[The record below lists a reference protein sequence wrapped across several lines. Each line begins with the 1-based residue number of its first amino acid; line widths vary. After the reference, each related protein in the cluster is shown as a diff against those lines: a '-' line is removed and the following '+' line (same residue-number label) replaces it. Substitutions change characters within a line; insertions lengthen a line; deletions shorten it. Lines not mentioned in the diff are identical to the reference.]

1 MRSIIICICLIFFIQ
16 RGFGQVGIGT
26 TTPHPSARLDVT
38 STNSGFLPPRMT
50 TLERNAIANPSPG
63 LMIFNTNT
71 QSLEIFTNYGW
82 MGVQNQT
89 SERRPIGG
97 FGGGPTGE
105 DQTFSIYPTDD
116 GGFIIAGTS
125 NSSANGDVTAT
136 IHGLAGPQDYW
147 IVKMD
152 ASRNIIWNKLL
163 GGNSEEYAQDIQQ
176 TSDGG
181 YIVAGYSFSSATGD
195 VTGTNHG
202 NFDFWIVKLDG
213 AGNII
218 WNKLLG
224 GSGNDLAY
232 SIQQVSVGGYIVAGY
247 SLSSANGDVS
257 GTNHGSDDSWI
268 VRLDN
273 DGNIKWDL
281 LLGGSGSDK
290 AYSIHET
297 TDGGF
302 IVGGISTSSA
312 NGNVTDIN
320 HGLTDYWIIKLN
332 AGGSIAWNKLLGG
345 SRDDNLQSIQQTSGT
360 EFIVAGFSNSSAS
373 GDVTGVN
380 HSGFAGTQDYWI
392 LSLDKNGN
400 IIWNKLLGGSGNDFA
415 YSIQQTTDG
424 GSIVAGYSF
433 SSANGDV
440 TNVNHGSSDYWIVKL
455 NEAGDITWNKL
466 IGGSGSDE
474 AHCIHQT
481 ADGGYIVAGFS
492 NSSFNGDVTGGNHG
506 SDDIWIIK
514 LGNNGFLF

>member
-1 MRSIIICICLIFFIQ
+1 MRSIIIYICLIFFTQ

-26 TTPHPSARLDVT
+26 TTPHPSAKLDVT

-82 MGVQNQT
+82 MGIQNQT

-97 FGGGPTGE
+97 GGGGELGE
-105 DQTFSIYPTDD
+105 DQTSSIYQTDD
-116 GGFIIAGTS
+116 GGFIVAGTS
-125 NSSANGDVTAT
+125 NSSANGDVTGT
-136 IHGLAGPQDYW
+136 IHGMRGPNDYW
-147 IVKMD
+147 IVKLD
-152 ASRNIIWNKLL
+152 ASRNIVWNKLL
-163 GGNSEEYAQDIQQ
+163 GGNSDESAQDIAQ

-181 YIVAGYSFSSATGD
+181 YIIVGYSQSSATGD

-202 NFDFWIVKLDG
+202 SYDFWIVKLDG
-213 AGNII
+213 SGNII

-224 GSGNDLAY
+224 GSGDDIAY

-247 SLSSANGDVS
+247 SFSSANGDVS
-257 GTNHGSDDSWI
+257 GTNHGSVDSWI
-268 VRLDN
+268 VRLD
-273 DGNIKWDL
+273 DEGNIKWNK
-281 LLGGSGSDK
+281 LLGGSGSDR

-312 NGNVTDIN
+312 NGDVTDIN
-320 HGLTDYWIIKLN
+320 HGQTDYWIIKLN
-332 AGGSIAWNKLLGG
+332 EAGSIVWNKLLGG
-345 SRDDNLQSIQQTSGT
+345 NEDDNLQSIQQTT
-360 EFIVAGFSNSSAS
+360 RNEYIVAGFSSSSAN
-373 GDVTGVN
+373 GDVTPIN
-380 HSGFAGTQDYWI
+380 HGQGSSTDYWI
-392 LSLDKNGN
+392 LDLDKNGN
-400 IIWNKLLGGSGNDFA
+400 IIWNKLLGGTNADNA
-415 YSIQQTTDG
+415 YSIQETTDG

-440 TNVNHGSSDYWIVKL
+440 SSVNHGSSDYWIVKL
-455 NEAGDITWNKL
+455 DGSGNIIWNKL

-474 AHCIHQT
+474 AHSVRQT

-514 LGNNGFLF
+514 LGSNGFLF